1 MKQST
6 RPPLPCWALLGAMLP
21 MAAAMKFT
29 QESNVSMWEYAT
41 DSAGHSNTS
50 VAAVHGALIA
60 RSSKTSM
67 GQHANASDMSLD
79 AVASGKAAS
88 AIVGTFSDL
97 ANAVADAG
105 ETLGTAAGNVFSAVG
120 NRVIN
125 APKMRFDKLDSELKD
140 LADELG
146 DQALDVGN
154 VLHGVA
160 RTTLEAR
167 YKLAGHLLDLATE
180 VYNKAKEI
188 ATQVANAVES
198 FVKCIAEDAL
208 AATDEQG
215 RCKALLGKQCDCSL
229 DSNGKAKS
237 HLKTT
242 GLGMDMKCVPSKTSD
257 FAKGFRLKASAS
269 SSGEASPVGGV
280 PLPGTEEEIDYA
292 DVSTMEA
299 TAADTSKEIRTSPEQ
314 ALEAL
319 ATPQPSGSCEGD
331 LSVALDAVVT
341 FNPDLIEVKT
351 KVSGSTVE
359 TEAKVEGWVRAS
371 VQAWVKGE
379 GTCSYEAQRG
389 FPKQPKKKMI
399 CAKGVCI
406 ILAMQMLATLKLE
419 GTLTGTVTQSYD
431 VDFFVTG
438 RAVMN
443 TDTNQESLVYADIKD
458 VKYEEGIK
466 AAAEATASLRVSVGP
481 KFVVWPTP
489 GLPVTF
495 FPQVH
500 AQAEAVGRIEYPQ
513 GNGDR
518 RRRSGPD
525 GAPKAPLN
533 MCHAAVMS
541 IYADLGITGF
551 ALPPPLEDL
560 LDGDVVKAM
569 LTEAI
574 KEGAEKAFG
583 PGASAVAN
591 CVPGAGTLAHRIASK
606 VATLLASA
614 LTALQLPWQLQ
625 MVELLS
631 SDKLFCEEP
640 WKTDG
645 FEQSPCAEEIGCSGT
660 GLLSLPEPGVM
671 EMPPEVSTT
680 STTTA
685 GQSAAEQQCNHRPT
699 HIAFGDRFLEMG
711 SFRIADHD
719 GDHFTIT
726 HRDLSKAVMILKKD
740 WSRVNQDSN
749 QLNDGKWRNEAW
761 GRPKGIEHVKGS
773 IKMGFQFIQIG
784 NFRLG
789 ADDWCLMVS
798 HMDPTTKGVLRE
810 WKHDGSTWDTADRT
824 LRDRAEGPP
833 TGISVG
839 WAYLQIG
846 KFRIGYTGDSLVIL
860 NADGTY
866 PNRIIEKFS
875 SNGDSKRFFDDEP
888 NLRKTFVDRPPHK
901 WPCPQ
906 IGDIAFGTCDR
917 GFGAWGDRFVQ
928 LGEWRLAAIDSNHFS
943 ISHRSRWTAQIFRSD
958 GTLHPGPRTDFSSSW
973 DRPIGFPHGITFGKN
988 FLQIGSFRLAAMDDN
1003 HLTVSHNSGNT
1014 AQIFRNDATIH
1025 SGPTTTWNAWKGREQ
1040 DVAGPAAGVLYGK
1053 HFLQL
1058 GNFRLGDADGG
1069 HFLVTHSTDT
1079 SPSTSRT
1086 IRIYRADGHMF
1097 GEIAGWGWQVTD
1109 RPTQSHCGAIQ
1120 STTGTCPGIT
1130 AGDGFLQFGDWRLGT
1145 SDLVHLSFSHRLGKT
1160 AQIVRRDGI
1169 LASGGTGFS
1178 TWGLESLAASSLR
1191 FGDRFIELHG
1201 FRIGEAD
1208 VPSMT
1213 MLGTTTNYLT
1223 ISHQLFHG
1231 GQFAI
1236 LAFSRTGQTVHMTSG
1251 GLFNRAYGPPKGIT
1265 FGDRF
1270 VQIGNF
1276 RLGDVDGKKFSIAHV
1291 GLRDGNDR
1299 SDKTIVVYKEDGSV
1313 TNISPPTGGNADTTV
1328 GRPFTPCKVTEIR

>member
-1 MKQST
+1 
-6 RPPLPCWALLGAMLP
+6 MLP
-21 MAAAMKFT
+21 VAAAMKFT
-29 QESNVSMWEYAT
+29 QESNVSMWESAT
-41 DSAGHSNTS
+41 DSAGRSNTS
-50 VAAVHGALIA
+50 IAAVHGALIA
-60 RSSKTSM
+60 RSSETSM
-67 GQHANASDMSLD
+67 GERANASDMSLD
-79 AVASGKAAS
+79 TVASGKAAS
-88 AIVGTFSDL
+88 GIVGTFSDL

-120 NRVIN
+120 NRVIK

-140 LADELG
+140 LANELG
-146 DQALDVGN
+146 DEALVVGN
-154 VLHGVA
+154 VLQGVA

-167 YKLAGHLLDLATE
+167 YKLAGHLLELATE
-180 VYNKAKEI
+180 VYDKSREI
-188 ATQVANAVES
+188 ATQVANAVAS

-208 AATDEQG
+208 AATNEEG
-215 RCKALLGKQCDCSL
+215 RCEALLGKQCDCSL
-229 DSNGKAKS
+229 ENGKPKS
-237 HLKTT
+237 HLKIT
-242 GLGMDMKCVPSKTSD
+242 GLDMDMKCVPSRTSD
-257 FAKGFRLKASAS
+257 FAKGFRLKASGG

-280 PLPGTEEEIDYA
+280 PLPGTEEEIDYT

-299 TAADTSKEIRTSPEQ
+299 TAADTSKQIRTSPAE

-341 FNPDLIEVKT
+341 FNPDLIQVKT
-351 KVSGSTVE
+351 TVSGSTVK
-359 TEAKVEGWVRAS
+359 TRAFVEGWVRAS

-431 VDFFVTG
+431 VDFFVKG
-438 RAVMN
+438 EAVMN
-443 TDTNQESLVYADIKD
+443 TDTNQESVVYADITD
-458 VKYEEGIK
+458 VDYKESIK

-500 AQAEAVGRIEYPQ
+500 AHAEAVGRIEYPQ

-518 RRRSGPD
+518 RRRSGLEN
-525 GAPKAPLN
+525 GPKAALN
-533 MCHAAVMS
+533 MCHAAVLS

-560 LDGDVVKAM
+560 LDGDVLKAM

-591 CVPGAGTLAHRIASK
+591 CVPGAGDLAHRIASK
-606 VATLLASA
+606 LATLLASA

-660 GLLSLPEPGVM
+660 GLVSLPEPGVM

-685 GQSAAEQQCNHRPT
+685 GQSVAAQQCNHRAT
-699 HIAFGDRFLEMG
+699 HIDFGDRFLEMG
-711 SFRIADHD
+711 SFRLADHD

-726 HRDLSKAVMILKKD
+726 HRDHSKAIMILKKD
-740 WSRVNQDSN
+740 WERVNQDSN
-749 QLNDGKWRNEAW
+749 QLNDGKWKNEAW
-761 GRPKGIEHVKGS
+761 GRSKGIEHVKGS

-798 HMDPTTKGVLRE
+798 HMDASTGKGVLRE
-810 WKHDGSTWDTADRT
+810 WKHDGSTWDTAART

-846 KFRIGYTGDSLVIL
+846 KFRIGYNGDCLVIL

-866 PNRIIEKFS
+866 PNRIIEKLS

-888 NLRKTFVDRPPHK
+888 ALRQTFVDRPPHK

-906 IGDIAFGTCDR
+906 IGDIAFGSCDR
-917 GFGAWGDRFVQ
+917 GFGGWGDRFVQ
-928 LGEWRLAAIDSNHFS
+928 LGDWRLAAVDAHHFS
-943 ISHRSRWTAQIFRSD
+943 VSHRGGWTAQIFRSD
-958 GTLHPGPRTDFSSSW
+958 GTLHPGPATHFSSW
-973 DRPIGFPHGITFGKN
+973 DRPIGFPHGVTFGKN
-988 FLQIGSFRLAAMDDN
+988 FVQIGNFRLAAWDDN
-1003 HLTVSHNSGNT
+1003 HLSVSHSSGTT
-1014 AQIFRNDATIH
+1014 AQIFRSDATVH
-1025 SGPTTTWNAWKGREQ
+1025 PGPRTDFNAWIDREE
-1040 DVAGPAAGVLYGK
+1040 DVAGPAAGVRYGK
-1053 HFLQL
+1053 HFLQI

-1069 HFLVTHSTDT
+1069 HLLVTHSTDT

-1169 LASGGTGFS
+1169 LASGGTGLS
-1178 TWGLESLAASSLR
+1178 TWGLEALAAPSVR
-1191 FGDRFIELHG
+1191 FGDRFIEVHG

-1208 VPSMT
+1208 VV
-1213 MLGTTTNYLT
+1213 GVFGFVTNYLT

-1236 LAFSRTGQTVHMTSG
+1236 LAFSHHGGQTVHMTSG
-1251 GLFNRAYGPPKGIT
+1251 GLFDRDYGPPKGIS
-1265 FGDRF
+1265 FGDCF

-1291 GLRDGNDR
+1291 GLRAGSDR

-1313 TNISPPTGGNADTTV
+1313 TNISPPAGGNADTTV
-1328 GRPFTPCKVTEIR
+1328 GRPFTTCKVSEIR